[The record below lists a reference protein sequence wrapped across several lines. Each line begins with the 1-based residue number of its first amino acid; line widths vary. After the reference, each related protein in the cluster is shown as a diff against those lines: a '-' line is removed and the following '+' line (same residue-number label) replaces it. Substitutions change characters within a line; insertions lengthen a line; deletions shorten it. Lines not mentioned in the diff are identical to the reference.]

1 MPGLFL
7 TLEGLD
13 GSGKT
18 TQARRLAAFLEA
30 QGRPVL
36 LTREPG
42 EGFPRCGASSSP
54 KSFPPRRST
63 SSSAPTGQS
72 TCAR

>member
-36 LTREPG
+36 LTR
-42 EGFPRCGASSSP
+42 
-54 KSFPPRRST
+54 
-63 SSSAPTGQS
+63 